1 MRTKQRRYKRVPLKL
16 ISELNMTP
24 VIDVTFL
31 MLIAFLVTY
40 PLMES
45 SVFIR
50 LPRATLNQP
59 PPPDQKKPHNIAI
72 NATGEIFF
80 DNAAI
85 SLEELQA
92 ELTRRIQ
99 EDPQT
104 AVTVRGDESITYG
117 EFMKVTAVLNKAKVT
132 RMQLLTFAE
141 GKQ

>member
-1 MRTKQRRYKRVPLKL
+1 MRTRQRRYKRVPLKI

-59 PPPDQKKPHNIAI
+59 PPPDKSKPHNLAI
-72 NATGEIFF
+72 NAAGEIFF
-80 DNAAI
+80 DNAAV
-85 SLEELQA
+85 SLEELHA
-92 ELTRRIQ
+92 DLARRIQ
-99 EDPQT
+99 DDPQT
-104 AVTVRGDESITYG
+104 AVVIRGDESINYG
-117 EFMKVTAVLNKAKVT
+117 ELMKVIAVLNKAKVT